1 MNGLKFVIIT
11 GLSTSGHLECE
22 QNLVFVH
29 IYHSELFKWSGL
41 SMVVSVVDLSKSD
54 FWMMLGWVDVL
65 TKRRKEKNYSQLYVT
80 YGWRVLK
87 GGSYFWDV
95 FITGFTLQLLP

>member
-1 MNGLKFVIIT
+1 
-11 GLSTSGHLECE
+11 
-22 QNLVFVH
+22 
-29 IYHSELFKWSGL
+29 
-41 SMVVSVVDLSKSD
+41 MVVSVVDLSKSD